1 MKMLLRVS
9 ENGGSAVDVVVS
21 AVDLVRFE
29 ETFDKSVGNFQ
40 TDFRMKDL
48 FWLAHHA
55 MQRKNPNMPD
65 FDTWLDEKEPDVEAA
80 DDDEIVPLE
89 KGQ

>member
-9 ENGGSAVDVVVS
+9 ENGGSAVDVQVS

-55 MQRKNPNMPD
+55 MRRKDPSVPD
-65 FDTWLDEKEPDVEAA
+65 FDTWLDTRDPDVEAS

-89 KGQ
+89 NAQ